1 MKQKAIDGTVPNP
14 GLALYE
20 PPTVSS
26 DLTVDFLSSSVLEE
40 IEAGIKKIQDAG
52 DILALVQGIAIVKI
66 ERDGLWMQAGYHSLQ
81 SYRTVQNKRLGISR
95 QTVTRRRAAADGY
108 LSFRRELSGFPLS
121 GHVEKLRYLPAAV
134 KRLGKKAAI
143 ASFKEMSFREFEA
156 VALPPKEIPALP
168 SHVSWDAHGV
178 EVDKVQ
184 VLQWSDQFKE
194 REWLGEIIQ
203 RAFNAEM
210 AGNKALVL
218 EVYDSGEARAV
229 ENFLKKLRA
238 SR

>member
-14 GLALYE
+14 GLMVYE
-20 PPTVSS
+20 PPAVSS
-26 DLTVDFLSSSVLEE
+26 DLTIDFLSSSSLEDL
-40 IEAGIKKIQDAG
+40 EAGIKKIQDAG

-81 SYRTVQNKRLGISR
+81 SYRTAQNKRLGISR

-108 LSFRRELSGFPLS
+108 LSFRKELAGFPLS
-121 GHVEKLRYLPAAV
+121 GHVEKLRYLPLAV
-134 KRLGKKAAI
+134 KRHGKKVAL
-143 ASFKEMSFREFEA
+143 ASFKDMSFREFEA
-156 VALPPKEIPALP
+156 LALPPKEIEARP
-168 SHVSWDAHGV
+168 SHVSWDSSGV
-178 EVDKVQ
+178 LVDKLQ
-184 VLQWSDQFKE
+184 VLRWSDQFKD

-218 EVYDSGEARAV
+218 EVYDNGEARAV

-238 SR
+238 SK